1 MPRPV
6 GVVGSGHE
14 WGIAQRRLSNKSED
28 MGPTTQQTRP
38 ATDDNRQQ
46 QGFEHRAAPSLHAG
60 LDLATATFSPQ
71 LEPFRLLFKLAP
83 DIGTGMSV
91 SNGENLPNR
100 MNVFFLS
107 ALEGVRDFMTRRGGD
122 RRAA

>member
-6 GVVGSGHE
+6 GVVGSGQGWRFTHE
-14 WGIAQRRLSNKSED
+14 LLSNKSED

-38 ATDDNRQQ
+38 ANGDNRQQ
-46 QGFEHRAAPSLHAG
+46 QGFEHVAAPSLHAG

-83 DIGTGMSV
+83 DIGEGMSV

-107 ALEGVRDFMTRRGGD
+107 ALAGVQDFMTRRGGD
-122 RRAA
+122 LRAA